1 MKMKVVTVK
10 LPEHLLKELD
20 LFAMNNW
27 MSRSDV
33 VREAIESYLNGNCLT
48 KTPGNPLRLK
58 SSESQV
64 F

>member
-1 MKMKVVTVK
+1 MKVITVK
-10 LPEHLLKELD
+10 VSDELFAKLD

-33 VREAIESYLNGNCLT
+33 VREALECYLNGNCV
-48 KTPGNPLRLK
+48 PISPIRR
-58 SSESQV
+58 

>member
-1 MKMKVVTVK
+1 MKVITVK
-10 LPEHLLKELD
+10 VSDELFAKLD

-33 VREAIESYLNGNCLT
+33 VREALECYLNGNCVPKMPL
-48 KTPGNPLRLK
+48 NPLRHK
-58 SSESQV
+58 SSEVKV

>member
-1 MKMKVVTVK
+1 MVKVITVK
-10 LPEHLLKELD
+10 LPDDLFKELD

-33 VREAIESYLNGNCLT
+33 VREALVYYLNGNCVPKMPL
-48 KTPGNPLRLK
+48 NPLRPK
-58 SSESQV
+58 PSEGQV